1 MDGFSRLLDIVPLFL
16 AVTGI
21 IGMAV
26 VLVNKWFDM
35 ANRRIDDLRADVG
48 KRIDDLKLDMNSIRS
63 DMNARFDR
71 IEKCIISRQNKNDH
85 G

>member
-1 MDGFSRLLDIVPLFL
+1 MDSLSRLLDIAPLFV

-21 IGMAV
+21 VGMAI

-35 ANRRIDDLRADVG
+35 ANGRIDDLRIDMS
-48 KRIDDLKLDMNSIRS
+48 KRIDELRS
-63 DMNARFDR
+63 DMNNRFDR
-71 IEKCIISRQNKNDH
+71 IETHIVSHQNRKDH